1 MSEEP
6 SVLILAA
13 GASQRLGEPKALA
26 RIGPR
31 TALEHLLTACG
42 SNQPP
47 TVVTGA
53 HEAEIAAHL
62 KEAAG
67 GAPEANLAFNA
78 AWARGRTGSVQRGA
92 RALADRDILL
102 APIDVPLVPS
112 EVFTRL
118 RQEWARAGR
127 PAMGW
132 LAPSAPDRE
141 GHSRPGHPI
150 VIGRGLVEP
159 LSRLDP
165 DAPLKLLREHAD
177 PVWMVEVGAVEIHDD
192 LDRPEDLE
200 ELRRRF
206 LP

>member
-62 KEAAG
+62 KEAAVV
-67 GAPEANLAFNA
+67 APEANLAFNA

-92 RALADRDILL
+92 RALAARGCVGSGPGPAARPWAGSLPALPIEKDIPALG
-102 APIDVPLVPS
+102 IPS
-112 EVFTRL
+112 
-118 RQEWARAGR
+118 
-127 PAMGW
+127 
-132 LAPSAPDRE
+132 
-141 GHSRPGHPI
+141 
-150 VIGRGLVEP
+150 
-159 LSRLDP
+159 
-165 DAPLKLLREHAD
+165 
-177 PVWMVEVGAVEIHDD
+177 
-192 LDRPEDLE
+192 
-200 ELRRRF
+200 
-206 LP
+206 